1 MFPVFL
7 EAIRATVQPCTLL
20 LLLPPVVMAIV
31 TRGRWTA
38 FAAICVGAVLGGW
51 LFIANVVA
59 LDGWQL
65 QLSGALVVAATAI
78 LLTAPFV
85 PQLHWATAP
94 GAEAPIAGIVTF
106 VATLWWRPCIGEE
119 LGVILTG
126 ARTSVGGELPGMT
139 AYMLGAMLPIL
150 GVVLVV
156 RAIDPSPDVARR
168 AGLSAGALG
177 LVVAVAV
184 AIGRHDELVTTLT
197 RWTAT

>member
-1 MFPVFL
+1 MLPAFF
-7 EAIRATVQPCTLL
+7 EAIRATTQPCTLL
-20 LLLPPVVMAIV
+20 LLLPPIVMAIV

-65 QLSGALVVAATAI
+65 QLSGVLVVAAI
-78 LLTAPFV
+78 GFV
-85 PQLHWATAP
+85 VVASSVPPLRRVATP
-94 GAEAPIAGIVTF
+94 GTHAAIAGIVTF

-126 ARTSVGGELPGMT
+126 ARTGVGGELPGMT
-139 AYMLGAMLPIL
+139 AYMLGAMVPVL
-150 GVVLVV
+150 GLVLVV
-156 RAIDPSPDVARR
+156 RAIDPSPVAARR
-168 AGLSAGALG
+168 AAWAAGGAG
-177 LVVAVAV
+177 LVAATAV

-197 RWTAT
+197 RWTTS